1 MASVRDRFKANK
13 FDVLEKIQRYSIWFI
28 LVPSG
33 MLCPIS
39 CNALPTISLDRKLP
53 CRNAIGEKRLVSGK
67 PKLLGT

>member
-39 CNALPTISLDRKLP
+39 CNAFLANHFTGQKAP
-53 CRNAIGEKRLVSGK
+53 V
-67 PKLLGT
+67 